1 MSFRILEKKID
12 SKKAKICIMGLGYV
26 GLPLVVEFL
35 KKGYLVDG
43 FDSSIEKIEYIKK
56 SKKDVSEVSINSIS
70 KYLKTKKLKIFSDPE
85 LISESDCIIICV
97 PTPLNDSFEPD
108 MSHIKSCVEIIK
120 KFARK
125 ESLIILEST
134 SFPGTTKEIIH
145 ESLNKNINN
154 DFEYIA
160 YSPERVDPGNKKFN
174 IKNTPKVI
182 GGMNKKSLRLANKLY
197 LNVCDETVL
206 VNSCE
211 EAEMVK
217 LLENI
222 YRQTNIALINE
233 MMMISNR
240 LDIDIWNV
248 VKACATKPFGYSP
261 FYPGPGTGG
270 HCIPLDPMYLSWKAK
285 SKNYFSRFIDLSTDI
300 NQNMP
305 TYVVEKVSRIL
316 NEQEKSVKKS
326 KCLILGVAYK
336 KNVSDVREAPSLKII
351 ESLLKKG
358 AKVSYYDPLVPS
370 ISVNSVN
377 KIILKS
383 VNISKK
389 IIKDH
394 DILILVADH
403 DEMKWDLIK
412 YNANIILDT
421 KGYFHEKNKNQSN
434 VIFL

>member
-108 MSHIKSCVEIIK
+108 MSHIKNCVEIIK

-145 ESLNKNINN
+145 ESLNKNIND

-316 NEQEKSVKKS
+316 NDQEKSVKKS

-370 ISVNSVN
+370 ISVNNAN

-412 YNANIILDT
+412 DNANIILDT
-421 KGYFHEKNKNQSN
+421 KGYFHERNQNQSN